1 MQIINTLQLSVDI
14 FNQIPVLQQYPQLK
28 QYVRPAIEKAI
39 QDVLPL
45 VVDRSIKVALTT
57 TEHLVKKVRTN

>member
-1 MQIINTLQLSVDI
+1 MFYI
-14 FNQIPVLQQYPQLK
+14 QIPVLQQYPQLK

-45 VVDRSIKVALTT
+45 VVDRSIKMALTT